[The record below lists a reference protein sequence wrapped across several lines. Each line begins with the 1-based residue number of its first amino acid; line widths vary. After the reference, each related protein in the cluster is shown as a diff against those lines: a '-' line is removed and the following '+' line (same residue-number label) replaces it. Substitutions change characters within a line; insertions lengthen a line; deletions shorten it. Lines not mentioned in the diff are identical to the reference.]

1 MRRAVVMQLGI
12 KELRSLWH
20 DKVLLLFVLWAF
32 SFGIYSAA
40 SSSSRELHNAAV
52 AVVDEDRSALS
63 QRIIS
68 AFYRPYFRPPTL
80 IGLADVDP
88 GLDAGRF
95 TFVLDI
101 PPNFQR
107 DVQAGRRPTVQVNI
121 DATQMSQAFI
131 GATYIQNIVLG
142 ESAASSCGG
151 APTAPRPSLWSYASS
166 STRT

>member
-40 SSSSRELHNAAV
+40 ASSSRELHNAAV

-63 QRIIS
+63 QRIVS
-68 AFYRPYFRPPTL
+68 AFYRPYFLPPVP
-80 IGLADVDP
+80 IGPGEVDRE
-88 GLDAGRF
+88 LDAGRY

-101 PPNFQR
+101 PPNFQ
-107 DVQAGRRPTVQVNI
+107 
-121 DATQMSQAFI
+121 
-131 GATYIQNIVLG
+131 
-142 ESAASSCGG
+142 
-151 APTAPRPSLWSYASS
+151 
-166 STRT
+166 